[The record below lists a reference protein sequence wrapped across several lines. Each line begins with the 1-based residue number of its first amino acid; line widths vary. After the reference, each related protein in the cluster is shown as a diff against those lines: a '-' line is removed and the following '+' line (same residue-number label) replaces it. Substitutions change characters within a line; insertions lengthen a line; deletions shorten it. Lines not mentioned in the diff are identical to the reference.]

1 MWSIEG
7 CCKGGSLELRGGW
20 RVEARRRRRR
30 ERRYVQSTAN
40 FWILNNGLGK
50 CFGAVLPPD
59 LIILLKGKI
68 S

>member
-40 FWILNNGLGK
+40 FWILNIGPRE
-50 CFGAVLPPD
+50 VLQSRSTP
-59 LIILLKGKI
+59 
-68 S
+68 